1 MSAKLNPVVHNN
13 IKSLRAKTGRVQ
25 KEVAHDLGV
34 KLDRYRSWEQQKR
47 NPTGAMAAKIAD
59 YFGVT
64 MDDVLGSKQASSLP
78 PKSNTQS
85 VTDEQRL
92 LDAYRQLGDADK
104 ATVTR
109 VVYALLDTA
118 EYGDM

>member
-1 MSAKLNPVVHNN
+1 
-13 IKSLRAKTGRVQ
+13 
-25 KEVAHDLGV
+25 
-34 KLDRYRSWEQQKR
+34 
-47 NPTGAMAAKIAD
+47 
-59 YFGVT
+59 

-92 LDAYRQLGDADK
+92 LDAYRQLDEADK

-118 EYGDM
+118 EDGGV